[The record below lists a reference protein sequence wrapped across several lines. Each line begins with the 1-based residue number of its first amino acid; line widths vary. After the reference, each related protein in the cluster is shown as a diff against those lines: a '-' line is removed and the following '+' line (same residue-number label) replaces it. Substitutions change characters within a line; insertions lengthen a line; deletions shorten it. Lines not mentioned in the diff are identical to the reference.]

1 MKSTSYAIALLTA
14 LALQSPAFAVEQPRI
29 VPRVR
34 EVARPVGDVYV
45 TLKKYFSD
53 SSLSHFQLVSSDPK
67 KHTLV
72 AKQSGIPTNT
82 WTDWAFC
89 KAAPMQMIFQ
99 YQDGAVTV
107 TVNLNQTSKRST
119 FVNVTADFQGTYSLG
134 SKQDTIACVSK
145 GGLEDGIL
153 AAAGP
158 AAQSQ

>member
-1 MKSTSYAIALLTA
+1 MKSISYAIPVLVA

-34 EVARPVGDVYV
+34 EVSRPVGDVYS

-67 KHTLV
+67 THTLV

-99 YQDGAVTV
+99 YQDGVVTV
-107 TVNLNQTSKRST
+107 TVKLDQTSKRST
-119 FVNVTADFQGTYSLG
+119 FVHVTADFQGTYSLG

-145 GGLEDGIL
+145 GGLEDSIL

-158 AAQSQ
+158 AATSK